1 MLNYQTNA
9 TNIIFY
15 YISSL
20 SPPIGFYDTSSE
32 SIDQSGHSFRRMHD
46 RQVSGESR
54 DAMEAR
60 ERKVDREKQKKR
72 DNDPAAIMQM
82 NQ

>member
-1 MLNYQTNA
+1 
-9 TNIIFY
+9 
-15 YISSL
+15 
-20 SPPIGFYDTSSE
+20 
-32 SIDQSGHSFRRMHD
+32 MHD

-60 ERKVDREKQKKR
+60 ERKTDREKQKKR